1 MAPMVLLDLR
11 EAGGVDH
18 VPAIARGLAWLRTHP
33 ETRGEL
39 LDDRSGVI
47 WRKVG
52 RREPRKAVRYLR
64 SVTTAVRPSLR
75 LAGLDRVFPPGR
87 IDYECRPYELGW
99 LLYAWLA
106 SGVVAGRR
114 PTAG

>member
-1 MAPMVLLDLR
+1 
-11 EAGGVDH
+11 
-18 VPAIARGLAWLRTHP
+18 
-33 ETRGEL
+33 
-39 LDDRSGVI
+39 
-47 WRKVG
+47 
-52 RREPRKAVRYLR
+52 
-64 SVTTAVRPSLR
+64 VRPSLR

-106 SGVVAGRR
+106 SGVAAGRR